1 MILTLENRG
10 SISHPRFVLMNSYG
24 WVFSEEA
31 GEFVEKGGT
40 LYYRVNDATTKMR
53 EILLAEHGDKPV
65 RKFRAPVYLELYAT
79 EEIDQ
84 SVIED
89 WALRAT
95 RLILHPEQGLGPG
108 GDHNLGLVS
117 INWGQLEEI
126 SPEESP

>member
-24 WVFSEEA
+24 GVFCEER
-31 GEFVEKGGT
+31 GEFVESGGT

-65 RKFRAPVYLELYAT
+65 RKFRAPVYLELYST
-79 EEIDQ
+79 QDIPNCL
-84 SVIED
+84 IKD

-108 GDHNLGLVS
+108 GNQNLGLVS
-117 INWGQLEEI
+117 IIWGDLEEI
-126 SPEESP
+126 SPKETP